1 MSRPFTPVPKPEP
14 RAKKPKTKIKPVS
27 TKQAKALTEYSK
39 VRKAFL
45 AEHLYCEANLTGC
58 LIVAQDVHHKFS
70 GSKRAAHFLEVSTWM
85 AVCRVCHNN
94 IHNNPKNAKE
104 LGYLL

>member
-1 MSRPFTPVPKPEP
+1 MREFTPVPKPVP
-14 RAKKPKTKIKPVS
+14 REKKSKYKIKQVS
-27 TKQAKALTEYSK
+27 TKQAQALKQYAQ

-45 AEHLYCEANLTGC
+45 SEHLYCEANLTGC
-58 LIVAQDVHHKFS
+58 LTVALDVHHKFS

-85 AVCRVCHNN
+85 AVCRMCHNN
-94 IHNNPKNAKE
+94 IHDNPKNAKE